1 MSPAE
6 PVAAHMLDF
15 VSHSA
20 AQTHRLGVR
29 LGRLLH
35 PGDVLLLT
43 GEFGAGK
50 TTFIQGVAEGLGV
63 AEPVTS
69 PSFILVWEYRAGD
82 DQAGDDR
89 AGDDRGEIPFYHI
102 DLYRIES
109 LDEALEIGLED
120 YLYGEGICAVE
131 WADRVP
137 AAMPE
142 EHLRIALSFL
152 SETKR
157 VVRMEPAGPRY
168 IALVEAFKRRAFG

>member
-20 AQTHRLGVR
+20 AQTRRLGVR

-50 TTFIQGVAEGLGV
+50 TTFIQGVAEGLGIDG
-63 AEPVTS
+63 PVTS
-69 PSFILVWEYRAGD
+69 PSFILVWEYRTGD
-82 DQAGDDR
+82 AQAG
-89 AGDDRGEIPFYHI
+89 IPFYHI

-109 LDEALEIGLED
+109 LQEALEIGLED
-120 YLYGEGICAVE
+120 YLYGEGICALE

-137 AAMPE
+137 AAVPE